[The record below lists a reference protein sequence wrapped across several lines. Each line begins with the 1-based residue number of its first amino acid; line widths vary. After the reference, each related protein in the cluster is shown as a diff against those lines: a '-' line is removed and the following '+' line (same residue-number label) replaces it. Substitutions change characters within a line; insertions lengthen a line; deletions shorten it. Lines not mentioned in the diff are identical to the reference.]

1 NLFKIPMVVM
11 MSVATV
17 IHVLMMVVIVM
28 PSVVMMI
35 VMFVIHVLIMVVM
48 AVMVMPSVV
57 MMIVMVVMVLFILTH
72 SIPLLNLLDTHIGQT
87 HSRMPQHPMP
97 FSFSLLKCSLIL
109 QYHFDLKARWLTYLR
124 LLPRLSYY
132 KYELTYLK

>member
-1 NLFKIPMVVM
+1 MVVV

-17 IHVLMMVVIVM
+17 IHVIMMVV
-28 PSVVMMI
+28 
-35 VMFVIHVLIMVVM
+35 
-48 AVMVMPSVV
+48 MVMSSVV
-57 MMIVMVVMVLFILTH
+57 MMIVMVVMMLFILTH

-87 HSRMPQHPMP
+87 HSRMPQRPMP

-109 QYHFDLKARWLTYLR
+109 QYRFDLKARWLTYLR

>member
-1 NLFKIPMVVM
+1 MVLM

-17 IHVLMMVVIVM
+17 IHVLMMVV
-28 PSVVMMI
+28 
-35 VMFVIHVLIMVVM
+35 
-48 AVMVMPSVV
+48 MVMPSVV
-57 MMIVMVVMVLFILTH
+57 MMVVTVLFVLTH

-87 HSRMPQHPMP
+87 HSRMPQRPML

-124 LLPRLSYY
+124 LFPRLSYY

>member
-1 NLFKIPMVVM
+1 MVVM

-35 VMFVIHVLIMVVM
+35 VM
-48 AVMVMPSVV
+48 VV
-57 MMIVMVVMVLFILTH
+57 MMLFILTH

-87 HSRMPQHPMP
+87 HSRMPQRPMP

-109 QYHFDLKARWLTYLR
+109 QYRFDLKARWLTYLR

>member
-1 NLFKIPMVVM
+1 MVVM

-17 IHVLMMVVIVM
+17 IHVL
-28 PSVVMMI
+28 
-35 VMFVIHVLIMVVM
+35 IMVVM
-48 AVMVMPSVV
+48 VVMVVMVMPSVV
-57 MMIVMVVMVLFILTH
+57 MMIVMVVMMLFILTH
-72 SIPLLNLLDTHIGQT
+72 SIPLLDLLDTHIGQT
-87 HSRMPQHPMP
+87 HSRMPQRPMP

-109 QYHFDLKARWLTYLR
+109 QYRFDLKARWLTYLR